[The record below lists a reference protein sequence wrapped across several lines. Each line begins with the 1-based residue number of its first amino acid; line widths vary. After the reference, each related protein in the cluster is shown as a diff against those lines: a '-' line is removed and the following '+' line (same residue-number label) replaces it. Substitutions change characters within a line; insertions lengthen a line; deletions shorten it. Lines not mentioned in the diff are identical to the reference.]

1 MSNFTNQTISI
12 ENVFK
17 NFYQVPD
24 YQRGYVWD
32 QERVGCF
39 LEDLLEFKEKISS
52 KPDYPEFFIG
62 ASVFQTIQH
71 SDDKEFYVV
80 DGQQRLTTIFILACA
95 IVNQIKELDP
105 THKSIKGITDD
116 YLKKTDWYSDEESI
130 KIKPSDKAGHAA
142 LMDVM
147 SGNFHTP
154 ENATKSAEN
163 IYDAYRT
170 CREFLKSKLVSEDSD
185 LSIKKLSEL
194 IKLFNKVRI
203 LPFISKGK
211 DESLSVFETL
221 NSKGVG
227 LSSLDIIKSYLFD
240 NTSESDWQ
248 NVNDAWIS
256 FNEKYERLNFTP
268 NKFLRYLIIT
278 EYKNTGIQASK
289 VLDWV
294 NENPAALK
302 NSIAFLKKMDHLAAA
317 VYSIKKGIGNNGAAN
332 QHLIN
337 INALAPSSEQQYFL
351 LLMCWD
357 KSPRIFNEACRAAEA
372 YIFRNKILVSY
383 TGAIEKNF
391 ISWGDALS
399 KISSDAVAQDYI
411 NDVIWKFIRDSNSQ
425 IESKVSEVSWTKTNK
440 SFIGWML
447 KRAELYAIDISG
459 DLKPDGIKSFNGM
472 QIDVEHIDSQNTSS
486 LPQSDLHNIGNL
498 TLLEKSINR
507 AIKDK
512 PFLEKVPH
520 YAGSKFFMTKA
531 INSIPKIGGKQKQAT
546 EVFYHPEDGNWSITD
561 ITSRRSK
568 IVKALMKSLNL
579 N

>member
-32 QERVGCF
+32 QERVGGF
-39 LEDLLEFKEKISS
+39 LEDLLDFKENIKN

-62 ASVFQTIQH
+62 ASVFQTIQQ

-95 IVNQIKELDP
+95 VVNQIREIDP
-105 THKSIKGITDD
+105 THQSIKGITDD
-116 YLKKTDWYSDEESI
+116 YLKKIDWYSGEESI
-130 KIKPSDKAGHAA
+130 KIKPSDKSGNAA
-142 LMDVM
+142 LVDVM
-147 SGNFHTP
+147 AGNFHTP
-154 ENATKSAEN
+154 EDATKSAEN

-170 CREFLKSKLVSEDSD
+170 CREFLKSKLLSD
-185 LSIKKLSEL
+185 KPEKSIKNLSEL

-240 NTSESDWQ
+240 NTNESDWQ
-248 NVNDAWIS
+248 AVNDAWTS
-256 FNEKYERLNFTP
+256 FNEKYEKLNFTP

-278 EYKNTGIQASK
+278 EYKNTSIQASK

-294 NENPAALK
+294 NENPAELK
-302 NSIAFLKKMDHLAAA
+302 KPIVFLKKMDHLAAA
-317 VYSIKKGIGNNGAAN
+317 IYSIKKGNGNNGNVN
-332 QHLIN
+332 QHIVN

-351 LLMCWD
+351 LLMSWN
-357 KSPRIFNEACRAAEA
+357 KSTKIFNEVCRAAES
-372 YIFRNKILVSY
+372 YIFRNKILVTY

-391 ISWGDALS
+391 IGWGESLS
-399 KISSDAVAQDYI
+399 KISTDDEAQGFI
-411 NDVIWKFIRDSNSQ
+411 NSIIWKFIRESNVQ
-425 IESKVSEVSWTKTNK
+425 IESKISEVSWTKTNK
-440 SFIGWML
+440 SFIGWIL
-447 KRAELYAIDISG
+447 KRAELYAIEISG
-459 DLKPDGIKSFNGM
+459 DLKADGVKSFNGM
-472 QIDVEHIDSQNTSS
+472 QIDVEHIDSQNSS
-486 LPQSDLHNIGNL
+486 NLAPDDLHNIGNL
-498 TLLEKSINR
+498 TLLERSINR

-512 PFLEKVPH
+512 PFEDKFPH
-520 YAGSKFFMTKA
+520 YAGSKFFMTKS
-531 INSIPKIGGKQKQAT
+531 INKIPAIGGKQKQAT
-546 EVFYHPEDGNWSITD
+546 EVFYHPDEIKWSVTD
-561 ITSRRSK
+561 VTSRQSRV
-568 IVKALMKSLNL
+568 VKALMKGLNY